1 MRRLRILAAGLM
13 IALSG
18 GRAVD
23 ASVPPDDGL
32 ALELG
37 LGDITLVAPATTGAG
52 TRPAFVWE
60 PVPGA
65 ESYTLAVLST
75 DDVPLW
81 AWYGN
86 VTEVILGGWPEL
98 PVPAAPGPRITVPS
112 KWFVVAYDAAGVPIA
127 NSDFRLVA
135 P

>member
-1 MRRLRILAAGLM
+1 MRRLLILAAGIV
-13 IALSG
+13 IAFG
-18 GRAVD
+18 GGGVVE

-37 LGDITLVAPATTGAG
+37 LADVTLVAPATTGAG
-52 TRPAFVWE
+52 TRPAFSWQ
-60 PVPGA
+60 PVPGGA
-65 ESYTLAVLST
+65 SYTLAVLST

-81 AWYGN
+81 AWYGTA
-86 VTEVILGGWPEL
+86 TEVILGGWPEL
-98 PVPAAPGPRITVPS
+98 PVPAAPGPLIVVPS

-127 NSDFRLVA
+127 NSDFRLVS

>member
-1 MRRLRILAAGLM
+1 MRRLLILVAGLVV
-13 IALSG
+13 AFG

-23 ASVPPDDGL
+23 ASAPPDDGL
-32 ALELG
+32 TLELG
-37 LGDITLVAPATTGAG
+37 LADVALVAPAITGAG
-52 TRPAFVWE
+52 TRPTFSWE

-65 ESYTLAVLST
+65 ASYTLAVLST

-81 AWYGN
+81 AWYGTA
-86 VTEVILGGWPEL
+86 TEVILGGWPAL
-98 PVPAAPGPRITVPS
+98 PVPAAPGPLITVPS

>member
-1 MRRLRILAAGLM
+1 MRRLVILAAGLV
-13 IALSG
+13 IAFG
-18 GRAVD
+18 GRVVD

-32 ALELG
+32 ALDLG
-37 LGDITLVAPATTGAG
+37 LGDVTLVAPATTGAG
-52 TRPAFVWE
+52 TRPAFSWE

-65 ESYTLAVLST
+65 ASYTLAVLST

-81 AWYGN
+81 AWYGTA
-86 VTEVILGGWPEL
+86 TEIILGGWPTL
-98 PVPAAPGPRITVPS
+98 PGPAAPGPLITVPS
-112 KWFVVAYDAAGVPIA
+112 KWFVVAYDATGVPIA